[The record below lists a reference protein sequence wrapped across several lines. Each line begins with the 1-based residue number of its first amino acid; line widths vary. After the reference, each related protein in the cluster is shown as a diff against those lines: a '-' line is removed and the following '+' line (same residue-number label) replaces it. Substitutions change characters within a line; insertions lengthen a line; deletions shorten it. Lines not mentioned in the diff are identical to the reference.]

1 MAGIKEENA
10 DCHEFLNY
18 VAQSP
23 DGLFLICIAE
33 LGKAFWTRAD
43 T

>member
-1 MAGIKEENA
+1 M
-10 DCHEFLNY
+10 FMNY

-23 DGLFLICIAE
+23 DGLILICIAQE
-33 LGKAFWTRAD
+33 GHSFWTRAD